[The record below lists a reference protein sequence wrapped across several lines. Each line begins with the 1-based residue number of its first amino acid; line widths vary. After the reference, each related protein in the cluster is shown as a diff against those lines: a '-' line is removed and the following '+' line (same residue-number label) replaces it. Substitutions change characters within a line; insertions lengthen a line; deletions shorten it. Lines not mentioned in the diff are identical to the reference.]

1 MRPLEGVRKEIEC
14 DNGRE
19 AAGYRARLHDDHAY
33 LAPVDAERH
42 TQGADAGVAAL
53 AAWWKAT
60 PDSHLEELATYVD
73 GDVVTLRYRLSGTN
87 AGALGTLP
95 ATGKTFTTEACTLLE
110 VVDGKVKRAWRYAD
124 TFGML
129 KQLGVIP
136 GGA

>member
-1 MRPLEGVRKEIEC
+1 MKPLEVVRKVIEC
-14 DNGRE
+14 DNGRD
-19 AAGYRARLHDDHAY
+19 AAGYRALLHDDYQALVHGE
-33 LAPVDAERH
+33 PH
-42 TQGADAGVAAL
+42 TQGADAEVAAL